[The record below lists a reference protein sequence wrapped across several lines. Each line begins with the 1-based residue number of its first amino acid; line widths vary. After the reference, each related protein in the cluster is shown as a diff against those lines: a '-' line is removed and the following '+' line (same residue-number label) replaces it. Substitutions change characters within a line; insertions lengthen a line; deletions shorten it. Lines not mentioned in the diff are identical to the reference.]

1 MAGLL
6 DIYSKFSVIVCQLQ
20 KVKQLPFE
28 RYDEFQKLCQ
38 DIRKMTENVDA
49 HTSCAP
55 ENCSWPTLHSDKE
68 HILSGNVS
76 KDLTVS
82 STEGESVFNTR
93 SVARLLQAET
103 EKTFEEKVNES
114 LKTFATT
121 LFQELSTVFQTKDR
135 ECVEQSRTLADWKSM
150 AINLKEKSPAL
161 LFSLEN
167 VKFVATA
174 RQMDRNLRDI
184 DIEVMKSQFKTFL
197 YRIYSLTKDKV
208 LSSFK
213 ILMLRSL

>member
-20 KVKQLPFE
+20 KLTQQPFE

-38 DIRKMTENVDA
+38 DIRKMTKNVDA
-49 HTSCAP
+49 HTSCAS

-68 HILSGNVS
+68 PILSGNVS

-93 SVARLLQAET
+93 SVARLLQTET
-103 EKTFEEKVNES
+103 EKTFQEKVNES

-150 AINLKEKSPAL
+150 AINLKEKSPAF

-174 RQMDRNLRDI
+174 RQMDRNLSDI

-197 YRIYSLTKDKV
+197 H
-208 LSSFK
+208 
-213 ILMLRSL
+213 